1 MKDYF
6 VRSFRYNAWANQ
18 QTLTSLRECPAAHSE
33 SVPLLAH
40 LFAAEHVWLSRLLAN
55 EPTVAVWPS
64 LTIDECQTLATKN
77 ERAWTDY
84 FESVPDN
91 GLYATVEYRNS
102 RGESFSN
109 SVMDILTHVTL
120 HGGYHRGQIAKV
132 VRRGGGTPAITDFIV
147 FARNN
152 APSVI

>member
-6 VRSFRYNAWANQ
+6 VRSFLYNAWANQ
-18 QTLTSLRECPAAHSE
+18 RTLTALRECLAAHPE

-55 EPTVAVWPS
+55 EPTFVVWPS
-64 LTIDECQTLATKN
+64 LNIDECQTSATKN
-77 ERAWTDY
+77 EQTWADY
-84 FESVPDN
+84 FESVTDN

-102 RGESFSN
+102 HGESFSN
-109 SVMDILTHVTL
+109 SVMDILTHVTV

-132 VRRGGGTPAITDFIV
+132 VRRSGGNSGHYRFHCFRPQ
-147 FARNN
+147 
-152 APSVI
+152 